1 MRKPTET
8 RQNLLKLAHA
18 SLHYTFEVMARSC
31 MILRALICTLR
42 CKQQLL
48 KHVAARS
55 IIMMPDSLPT
65 GKSRNMN

>member
-1 MRKPTET
+1 
-8 RQNLLKLAHA
+8 
-18 SLHYTFEVMARSC
+18 